1 LRKIKKE
8 LTGIPASRGIGI
20 GPIFQFV
27 RQELIIEERSNIQPE
42 EELKRLYTA
51 ISTAKDQID
60 SIYEKA
66 LKESSDADAEIFQVH
81 RMILE
86 DPELL
91 AGVENKIKNQDK
103 SAELAMQE
111 TGQTFSDIMAAMK
124 DEYFASRATDILDV
138 RNRVLR
144 ILLGIAE
151 SPTVALKEPSVI
163 AADDLTPS
171 DTVLL
176 DKTLV
181 VGFCTSG
188 GSATSHTAILARGL
202 GIPAV
207 AGVGDEVL
215 LQKNGTEVILDG
227 TKGTAIF
234 APGKALIAEY
244 RQRIKAA
251 NSIHEEAMKYAKEP
265 AITKDGKRI
274 EVVANIG
281 NVEGA
286 ISAVDNGAEGV
297 GLLRTEFLYLERMK
311 LPTEEEQFQVYRD
324 ILNVFGDM
332 PVILRTLDVGGDKEI
347 PYMGLEA
354 ESNSFLGQR
363 ALRLCLVRPDIFK
376 PQLRAALRASAG
388 YNLKIMFPMVATASE
403 VRAARK
409 VLDECAAELKEEGVQ
424 MAEDIEIGIM
434 VEIPSA
440 ALVADQLAKEID
452 FFSIGTNDL
461 SQYTMA
467 ADRTNPKVA
476 ELSNAFFPAVLRLVR
491 EVIQAAHKEGKWVGM
506 CGELAGEPL
515 ALPILLGLELDEF
528 SMNPP
533 MVPLAKQIIRN
544 LDTREMKEIA
554 DQTLELESPADIQA
568 FIKEKI
574 PFIAEITG

>member
-1 LRKIKKE
+1 MKE
-8 LTGIPASRGIGI
+8 IVGIPASRGIGI

-27 RQELIIEERSNIQPE
+27 RQELIIEKRSNIQSE
-42 EELKRLYTA
+42 VELKRLNDAT
-51 ISTAKDQID
+51 STAKDQIE
-60 SIYEKA
+60 SIYEKV
-66 LKESSDADAEIFQVH
+66 LKESDEADAEIFQAH
-81 RMILE
+81 LMILE
-86 DPELL
+86 DPELF
-91 AGVENKIKNQDK
+91 AEVENKIKNQDK

-111 TGQTFSDIMAAMK
+111 AGQSFSNIMAAMK
-124 DEYFASRATDILDV
+124 DEYFAARATDILDV
-138 RNRVLR
+138 SNRVLR

-151 SPTVALKEPSVI
+151 SPTAALKEPSVI
-163 AADDLTPS
+163 MADDLTPS
-171 DTVLL
+171 DTVML
-176 DKTLV
+176 DKSLV
-181 VGFCTSG
+181 IGFCTSR

-207 AGVGDEVL
+207 AGAGDEIL
-215 LQKNGTEVILDG
+215 SLKNGTEVILDG

-234 APGKALIAEY
+234 APDNKLITEY

-251 NSIHEEAMKYAKEP
+251 NTIREEAMKFAKDP
-265 AITKDGKRI
+265 AITKDGKQI

-281 NVEGA
+281 NIEGA
-286 ISAVDNGAEGV
+286 KSAIENGAEGV
-297 GLLRTEFLYLERMK
+297 GLFRTEFLYLERTK
-311 LPTEEEQFQVYRD
+311 LPTEEEQFQVYKD

-347 PYMGLEA
+347 SYMGLEA

-376 PQLRAALRASAG
+376 PQLRAALRAGVG
-388 YNLKIMFPMVATASE
+388 YNLKIMFPMVATANE

-409 VLDECAAELKEEGVQ
+409 VLGECAAELKDEGVKI
-424 MAEDIEIGIM
+424 AEDIEIGIM

-440 ALVADQLAKEID
+440 ALVADQLAKEVD

-491 EVIQAAHKEGKWVGM
+491 EVIRAAHKAGKWVGM

-533 MVPLAKQIIRN
+533 MIPLAKQIIRS
-544 LDTREMKEIA
+544 LDTRDMKEIA
-554 DQTLELESPADIQA
+554 DQALELESPSDIQD

>member
-1 LRKIKKE
+1 VKE
-8 LTGIPASRGIGI
+8 LTGISASRGIGI
-20 GPIFQFV
+20 GPVFQFV
-27 RQELIIEERSNIQPE
+27 RQELIIKERPNIQPGQ
-42 EELKRLYTA
+42 ELKRLNAA

-66 LKESSDADAEIFQVH
+66 LKESSDADAEIFQAH

-91 AGVENKIKNQDK
+91 TKVEDKIKNQNK
-103 SAELAMQE
+103 SAESAMQE
-111 TGQTFSDIMAAMK
+111 TGQSFSDMMAAMK
-124 DEYFASRATDILDV
+124 DEYFAARATDILDV

-151 SPTVALKEPSVI
+151 SPTAALKEPSVVV
-163 AADDLTPS
+163 ADDLTPS

-181 VGFCTSG
+181 IGFCTSR

-207 AGVGDEVL
+207 AGAGDEVL
-215 LQKNGTEVILDG
+215 SQENGIEVILDG
-227 TKGTAIF
+227 TKGTIIF
-234 APGKALIAEY
+234 APDKKLVGEY

-251 NSIHEEAMKYAKEP
+251 NTIREEAMKYAKEP

-286 ISAVDNGAEGV
+286 KSAVENGAEGV
-297 GLLRTEFLYLERMK
+297 GLLRTEFLYLERTKM
-311 LPTEEEQFQVYRD
+311 PTEEEQFQVYKD
-324 ILNVFGDM
+324 ILDVFGDM

-347 PYMGLEA
+347 PYMGLDA

-388 YNLKIMFPMVATASE
+388 YNLKIMFPMVATAYE

-409 VLDECAAELKEEGVQ
+409 VLDECAVELEKEGLQ

-440 ALVADQLAKEID
+440 AVVADQLAKEVD

-476 ELSNAFFPAVLRLVR
+476 ELSDAFFPAVLRLVR
-491 EVIQAAHKEGKWVGM
+491 EVIRAAHKEGKWVGM

-515 ALPILLGLELDEF
+515 ALPILLGMELDEF

-533 MVPLAKQIIRN
+533 MIPLAKQIIRS
-544 LDTREMKEIA
+544 LDTHEMKEIA
-554 DQTLELESPADIQA
+554 DQALDLESPADIRA

>member
-1 LRKIKKE
+1 MKE
-8 LTGIPASRGIGI
+8 IVGIPASRGIGI

-27 RQELIIEERSNIQPE
+27 RQELIIEKRSNIQSE
-42 EELKRLYTA
+42 VELKRLNDAT
-51 ISTAKDQID
+51 STAKDQIE
-60 SIYEKA
+60 SIYEKV
-66 LKESSDADAEIFQVH
+66 LKESGEADAEIFQAH
-81 RMILE
+81 LMILE
-86 DPELL
+86 DPELF
-91 AGVENKIKNQDK
+91 AEVENKIKNQDK

-111 TGQTFSDIMAAMK
+111 AGQSFSNIMAAMK
-124 DEYFASRATDILDV
+124 DEYFAARATDILDV
-138 RNRVLR
+138 SNRVLR

-151 SPTVALKEPSVI
+151 SPTAALKEPSVI
-163 AADDLTPS
+163 MADDLTPS
-171 DTVLL
+171 DTVMLN
-176 DKTLV
+176 KSLV
-181 VGFCTSG
+181 IGFCTSR

-207 AGVGDEVL
+207 AGAGDEIL
-215 LQKNGTEVILDG
+215 SLKNGTEVILDG

-234 APGKALIAEY
+234 APDNKLITEY

-251 NSIHEEAMKYAKEP
+251 NTIREEAMKFAKDP
-265 AITKDGKRI
+265 AITKDGKQI

-281 NVEGA
+281 NIEGA
-286 ISAVDNGAEGV
+286 KSAIENGAEGV
-297 GLLRTEFLYLERMK
+297 GLFRTEFLYLERTK
-311 LPTEEEQFQVYRD
+311 LPTEEEQFQVYKD

-347 PYMGLEA
+347 SYMGLEA

-376 PQLRAALRASAG
+376 PQLRAALRAGVG
-388 YNLKIMFPMVATASE
+388 YNLKIMFPMVATANE

-409 VLDECAAELKEEGVQ
+409 VLGECAAELKDEGVKI
-424 MAEDIEIGIM
+424 AEDIEIGIM

-440 ALVADQLAKEID
+440 ALVADQLAKEVD

-491 EVIQAAHKEGKWVGM
+491 EVIRAAHKAGKWVGM

-533 MVPLAKQIIRN
+533 MIPLAKQIIRS
-544 LDTREMKEIA
+544 LDTRDMKEIA
-554 DQTLELESPADIQA
+554 DQALELESPSDIQD

>member
-1 LRKIKKE
+1 MKE
-8 LTGIPASRGIGI
+8 IAGIPASRGIGI
-20 GPIFQFV
+20 GPVFQFV
-27 RQELIIEERSNIQPE
+27 RQELIIKERSNIQPE
-42 EELKRLYTA
+42 VELKRLNDA
-51 ISTAKDQID
+51 ISTAKGQIE

-66 LKESSDADAEIFQVH
+66 LKESSDADAEIFQAH
-81 RMILE
+81 LMILE

-91 AGVENKIKNQDK
+91 AEVEKKVKTQDK
-103 SAELAMQE
+103 SVELAMQE
-111 TGQTFSDIMAAMK
+111 AGQSFSDIMAAME
-124 DEYFASRATDILDV
+124 DEYFAARATDILDV
-138 RNRVLR
+138 SNRVLR

-151 SPTVALKEPSVI
+151 SPTAALKEPSVI
-163 AADDLTPS
+163 VADDLTSS
-171 DTVLL
+171 DTVMLN
-176 DKTLV
+176 KSLV
-181 VGFCTSG
+181 IGFCTSQ

-207 AGVGDEVL
+207 SGAGNEVL
-215 LQKNGTEVILDG
+215 SFENGTELILDG

-234 APGKALIAEY
+234 APDKELIAEY
-244 RQRIKAA
+244 RRRIKAA
-251 NSIHEEAMKYAKEP
+251 DTILKQAMKFAKDP
-265 AITKDGKRI
+265 AITKDGKQI

-286 ISAVDNGAEGV
+286 RSAVENGAEGV
-297 GLLRTEFLYLERMK
+297 GLFRTEFLYLEQTK
-311 LPTEEEQFQVYRD
+311 LPTEEEQFHVYKD
-324 ILNVFGDM
+324 ILEVFGDM

-376 PQLRAALRASAG
+376 PQLRAALRASVG
-388 YNLKIMFPMVATASE
+388 YNLKIMFPMVATTSE

-409 VLDECAAELKEEGVQ
+409 VLDECAAELKNEGVQ
-424 MAEDIEIGIM
+424 IAKNIEIGIM

-440 ALVADQLAKEID
+440 ALVADQLAKEVD

-491 EVIQAAHKEGKWVGM
+491 EVICAAHKAGKWVGM

-533 MVPLAKQIIRN
+533 MIPLAKQIIRN

-554 DQTLELESPADIQA
+554 DKALELESPSDIQD

-574 PFIAEITG
+574 PFIAEIAE